1 MRNQDSSAL
10 LFRRIYGD
18 HFEDLFVYA
27 KAIMKSTDMAKDA
40 VEEVFVNLWESGMD
54 LSKIRDIKA
63 YLLVSVRNECY
74 KLVYKS
80 ANFDGLPDAV
90 ADLAN
95 IDKVTPE
102 EVIIEKELL
111 AVINKAVANLPDQC
125 RLVFEMSRNE
135 QMSYKEISAELGI
148 SVSVVGT
155 QITRAIRAIQEQVE
169 NHFGDTNYHSHLASF
184 VNILATLI

>member
-1 MRNQDSSAL
+1 MRNQDSSTL

-27 KAIMKSTDMAKDA
+27 KAILKSTDMAKDA

-54 LSKIRDIKA
+54 LSKIKEIKA

-74 KLVYKS
+74 KLAYKAS
-80 ANFDGLPDAV
+80 NFDELSDVGNLT
-90 ADLAN
+90 N

-111 AVINKAVANLPDQC
+111 AVINQAVAALPDQC
-125 RLVFEMSRNE
+125 RLVFEMSRNQ
-135 QMSYKEISAELGI
+135 QMSYREISVELGI
-148 SVSVVGT
+148 STSVVGT
-155 QITRAIRAIQEQVE
+155 QITRAIRSIQEKVE
-169 NHFGDTNYHSHLASF
+169 NHFGDEGYRSHLASF
-184 VNILATLI
+184 INVLVALV

>member
-10 LFRRIYGD
+10 FFSRIYRD
-18 HFEDLFVYA
+18 NFEDLFVYA
-27 KAIMKSTDMAKDA
+27 KAILKSTDMAKDA

-54 LSKIRDIKA
+54 LGKIREIKA

-74 KLVYKS
+74 KLAYKTS
-80 ANFDGLPDAV
+80 NFDELSDIGN
-90 ADLAN
+90 DLAN
-95 IDKVTPE
+95 IDNVTPE

-111 AVINKAVANLPDQC
+111 TVINQSVANLPEQC
-125 RLVFEMSRNE
+125 RLVFEMSRNQ

-155 QITRAIRAIQEQVE
+155 QITRAIRVIQEQVE
-169 NHFGDTNYHSHLASF
+169 NHFGDRTYQSHLASF
-184 VNILATLI
+184 VNILMTLV

>member
-18 HFEDLFVYA
+18 NFEDLFVYA
-27 KAIMKSTDMAKDA
+27 KAILKSTDMAKDA

-54 LSKIRDIKA
+54 LSKIREIKA

-74 KLVYKS
+74 KLAYKTTNYDELS
-80 ANFDGLPDAV
+80 EGRSDILT
-90 ADLAN
+90 

-111 AVINKAVANLPDQC
+111 AVINHAVENLPEQC
-125 RLVFEMSRNE
+125 RLVFEMSRNH

-148 SVSVVGT
+148 SISVVGT
-155 QITRAIRAIQEQVE
+155 QITRAIRVIQEQVE
-169 NHFGDTNYHSHLASF
+169 NHFGDKSYQSHLASF
-184 VNILATLI
+184 VNILITLV